1 MPARSRSRAFDAFLP
16 DVEPGRE
23 LDNARAL
30 PLGALEPNPWQPRR
44 AADPARLQEL
54 ADDIAARGVLEPLL
68 VRKVAEGRYQVI
80 AGERRYRAA
89 GLAGRDMIPCLILE
103 VDEAEARAISLV
115 ENLQREDLDIE
126 DEARFF
132 KELHDAGLSL
142 RAIADVIHKS
152 HNYVN
157 RRVKLAADPDALLA
171 YREGLLNLNRLVE
184 AQPEPADDVPMDEL
198 AAAAQAAARELLQ
211 AGEIVPPGNSNGA
224 DHDEDATRAGR
235 ARVVYKPFHKFVLH
249 VRRVHP
255 ETIPP
260 DERPRLR
267 RTVDDLINELTAL
280 ARALDTEAG

>member
-1 MPARSRSRAFDAFLP
+1 MPTRSRSRAFDAFLP
-16 DVEPGRE
+16 DIEPGRE

-30 PLGALEPNPWQPRR
+30 PLAALEPNPWQPRR

-89 GLAGRDMIPCLILE
+89 GLAGRDMVPCLILE

-157 RRVKLAADPDALLA
+157 RRVK
-171 YREGLLNLNRLVE
+171 
-184 AQPEPADDVPMDEL
+184 
-198 AAAAQAAARELLQ
+198 
-211 AGEIVPPGNSNGA
+211 
-224 DHDEDATRAGR
+224 
-235 ARVVYKPFHKFVLH
+235 
-249 VRRVHP
+249 
-255 ETIPP
+255 
-260 DERPRLR
+260 
-267 RTVDDLINELTAL
+267 
-280 ARALDTEAG
+280 